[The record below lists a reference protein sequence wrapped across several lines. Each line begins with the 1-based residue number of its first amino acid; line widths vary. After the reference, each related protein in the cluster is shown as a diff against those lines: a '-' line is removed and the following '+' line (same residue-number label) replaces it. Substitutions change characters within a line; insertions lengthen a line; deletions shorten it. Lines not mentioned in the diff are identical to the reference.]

1 MGPTLERYVFGAG
14 NGDGLG
20 GNGGVSYVPNSS
32 DLFGEAPMEANH
44 YDFSTTFDTAPITIP
59 QPPATPKSL
68 TPSISSPPQPV
79 PWSASR
85 NHDNELPNASCT
97 ALTPVQQPCSCLPAF
112 CSIISTL
119 RAPPTARGFSLPPT
133 LSAIRTTLTTIT
145 TSMHCRYCH
154 SSVQSTYICMMMLGT
169 LIPLLLLYIENAQ
182 TAISSCCDS
191 SVTLNLGGVE
201 VELDK
206 NAWRDMATSAVRKEF
221 DSLMRMVDQIEGI
234 LQKRH
239 CQGRGKEKEGLEA
252 IARSG
257 GGDDVGEVV
266 GRELAN
272 KNHETGEPPFCL
284 GLLWMI
290 RGMATRVG
298 AGYPASFPPAGSS
311 M

>member
-1 MGPTLERYVFGAG
+1 MGQGLERYVFAGG

-20 GNGGVSYVPNSS
+20 GNGGVSYTPNSS
-32 DLFGEAPMEANH
+32 DLFGEAQLEANS
-44 YDFSTTFDTAPITIP
+44 YGYSTPFDAAPISIP

-68 TPSISSPPQPV
+68 ASSISSPPHPV
-79 PWSASR
+79 SWSAPR
-85 NHDNELPNASCT
+85 NPDEALSNSGCT

-112 CSIISTL
+112 FATISTL
-119 RAPPTARGFSLPPT
+119 RTPPSPRGFSLPPT
-133 LSAIRTTLTTIT
+133 LSTIRTTLTAIT

-154 SSVQSTYICMMMLGT
+154 SSVQSTYVCMMMLGT

-182 TAISSCCDS
+182 TAITSCDDS
-191 SVTLNLGGVE
+191 SVTLNIGGVD
-201 VELDK
+201 VELGR
-206 NAWRDMATSAVRKEF
+206 NAWRDMATGAVRKEF
-221 DSLMRMVDQIEGI
+221 ESLMRMIDAIEGI
-234 LQKRH
+234 LQRRH
-239 CQGRGKEKEGLEA
+239 CQGRGKEKENLEV

-298 AGYPASFPPAGSS
+298 AGYPASFPTSGSAL
-311 M
+311 